1 MTLKIITAALLA
13 TLIAAPAS
21 AGPLGNAWH
30 RQQTSIGKGLINGK
44 LTPREVI
51 GLEAREAAIK
61 HQWQHMKSTGGGLN
75 FGEKVYLGT
84 QLAGARGAIYY
95 HKHN

>member
-30 RQQTSIGKGLINGK
+30 RQQTSIGKGLVKGS
-44 LTPREVI
+44 LTPREAI
-51 GLEAREAAIK
+51 RLEQREVAIK
-61 HQWQHMKSTGGGLN
+61 NQYQHMKSTGGGLN
-75 FGEKVYLGT
+75 FGEKVYLGS